1 MSEDGK
7 SYTFTLRNGLKFH
20 DGQPVRAADAT
31 SSIVRWARGDP
42 AGQKMMAAGMSLK
55 AVDDKTFTM
64 TFEKPFRQAIEIMA
78 KPSWP
83 LFVYPERNNDKPNN
97 TANNDAIGS
106 GPFKFVHSE
115 WKPGSKIVFVKN
127 PDYVPRSDPADGYAG
142 GKVVKVDRVEWNI
155 IPDANTAV
163 SALKKGEVDIV
174 ESIPLDFAKSL
185 RSDPNVTVAVFN
197 KIGLQ
202 AYLRFN
208 NVQPPFNNQKIRQAL
223 LHMVNQDDYMRAM
236 IGDEQFWSKCWA
248 YLMCGSRN
256 GSEGGAEAY
265 AKPDREKAKQLL
277 KEAGYNGEK
286 VVVLTSTGIFGIQ
299 DEGQVLVQEL
309 KSIGMNVEEIQLDFN
324 TMLSR
329 RLNSEG
335 VEKGGWSIIPLWSF
349 GPDLA
354 NPLTSQMLTAPCKV
368 TGWPGWACSPKLE
381 SLVDEWALSQDDKAR
396 KAKADEIQKEAIGA
410 CCDNPARPVL
420 SAGGVPE
427 EPHRHLERT
436 VSDHVE
442 PGEEVAVRQDF
453 AGGADGLRR
462 PLPLGAIG
470 ASCDASR
477 RAQPADRVPNPGGH
491 RPRGGRPLLLD
502 WRRRNGR
509 PLGRVRLRQI
519 RHGVLDPAT
528 SEGAAGE
535 VHGRGAIRTA
545 RSPVA
550 EEARLRAIRGNEIS
564 MIFQEP
570 MTSLN
575 PVLTIGRQIG
585 ETVRLHEGVS
595 RREARARAAEM
606 LAMVGIQDPAAA
618 NSRIPASTVRRDA
631 AARDDRHR
639 SRLPSEASHRR
650 RADHFPRRDHSSP
663 GSGPHPRSQ
672 EPPRIGRPPHH
683 ARFRRRR
690 RNGRPRRHHVCRPQ
704 GGRGARRRD
713 LRAPSPSLHAGAAAG
728 SAAPRRGRRGR
739 TRGAGLRRFPAS
751 SRRCSDRSRVARS
764 PRDAP
769 SQRNCAATSLPFSRE
784 RPTARR
790 SPATTRIR
798 SRHDEMPP
806 LLEVRGLTKHFP
818 VRRGFLG
825 MRGHVAAVD
834 GVDFVL
840 GAGESLSIVGES
852 GCGKSTLGR
861 LVLRLLAPTG
871 GEVLLRGRRIDKLS
885 PSAMRPLRKDMQ
897 IVFQDPFGSLDPRM
911 TVRSILAEPLVNFGL
926 ATASREIDERV
937 ADLLAKVRLPA
948 DAMRRFP
955 HEFSGG
961 QRQRI
966 GIARALAPGASLIVC
981 DEAVSALDVS
991 VKAQIINLL
1000 SDLRDE
1006 LAPRPA
1012 VHQP

>member
-1 MSEDGK
+1 MKKHRKHGVVAALALVAGSAGLPSAHAQTVIKYVPQADINVLDPVVNKSPVVTQYGYMVYDQLFAVDGNYQPKPQMVDTFDVSEDGK

-127 PDYVPRSDPADGYAG
+127 ADYAPRSDPADGYAG

-155 IPDANTAV
+155 IPDASTAV

-185 RSDPNVTVAVFN
+185 RSDPNVAVAVFN

-223 LHMVNQDDYMRAM
+223 LHMVDQDDYMRAM

-396 KAKADEIQKEAIGA
+396 KAKADEIQKEAIGLA
-410 CCDNPARPVL
+410 ATIPLGQFYQPVAYRKNLTGIL
-420 SAGGVPE
+420 SAPY
-427 EPHRHLERT
+427 PIMWDLE
-436 VSDHVE
+436 
-442 PGEEVAVRQDF
+442 
-453 AGGADGLRR
+453 
-462 PLPLGAIG
+462 
-470 ASCDASR
+470 
-477 RAQPADRVPNPGGH
+477 
-491 RPRGGRPLLLD
+491 
-502 WRRRNGR
+502 
-509 PLGRVRLRQI
+509 
-519 RHGVLDPAT
+519 
-528 SEGAAGE
+528 
-535 VHGRGAIRTA
+535 
-545 RSPVA
+545 
-550 EEARLRAIRGNEIS
+550 
-564 MIFQEP
+564 
-570 MTSLN
+570 
-575 PVLTIGRQIG
+575 
-585 ETVRLHEGVS
+585 
-595 RREARARAAEM
+595 
-606 LAMVGIQDPAAA
+606 
-618 NSRIPASTVRRDA
+618 
-631 AARDDRHR
+631 
-639 SRLPSEASHRR
+639 
-650 RADHFPRRDHSSP
+650 
-663 GSGPHPRSQ
+663 
-672 EPPRIGRPPHH
+672 
-683 ARFRRRR
+683 
-690 RNGRPRRHHVCRPQ
+690 
-704 GGRGARRRD
+704 
-713 LRAPSPSLHAGAAAG
+713 
-728 SAAPRRGRRGR
+728 
-739 TRGAGLRRFPAS
+739 
-751 SRRCSDRSRVARS
+751 
-764 PRDAP
+764 
-769 SQRNCAATSLPFSRE
+769 
-784 RPTARR
+784 
-790 SPATTRIR
+790 
-798 SRHDEMPP
+798 
-806 LLEVRGLTKHFP
+806 K
-818 VRRGFLG
+818 
-825 MRGHVAAVD
+825 
-834 GVDFVL
+834 
-840 GAGESLSIVGES
+840 
-852 GCGKSTLGR
+852 K
-861 LVLRLLAPTG
+861 
-871 GEVLLRGRRIDKLS
+871 
-885 PSAMRPLRKDMQ
+885 
-897 IVFQDPFGSLDPRM
+897 
-911 TVRSILAEPLVNFGL
+911 
-926 ATASREIDERV
+926 
-937 ADLLAKVRLPA
+937 
-948 DAMRRFP
+948 
-955 HEFSGG
+955 
-961 QRQRI
+961 
-966 GIARALAPGASLIVC
+966 
-981 DEAVSALDVS
+981 
-991 VKAQIINLL
+991 
-1000 SDLRDE
+1000 
-1006 LAPRPA
+1006 
-1012 VHQP
+1012 